1 MQGYKDQLQSAGL
14 ELTDDLIVTGPL
26 SKLGGYQ
33 VSEQVL
39 QTKASAVFAVNDEM
53 AIGLYR
59 GLNERGLEVPTDLS
73 IVGYDNIDLSEYVNP
88 PLTTIAQPVFEMGQV
103 AFRTLLQRI
112 EQPDA
117 PAQKIKLPVELVV
130 RESSRKV

>member
-1 MQGYKDQLQSAGL
+1 M
-14 ELTDDLIVTGPL
+14 

-33 VSEQVL
+33 ASEQVL

-59 GLNERGLEVPTDLS
+59 GLNERGLEVPADLS